1 MKLKYSQNKCFFVFV
16 WESCHQNNTRDS
28 VMSETE
34 TQFEYGI
41 QEYAKSSA
49 LPKSKDNRKNIFL

>member
-1 MKLKYSQNKCFFVFV
+1 MTDLIVANIEAKCSGLK
-16 WESCHQNNTRDS
+16 
-28 VMSETE
+28 ETNPPE